1 MGLVT
6 VRSFRDPVAAELA
19 KSLLESRGIPAFVF
33 DQHVTGIYWL
43 YSYALGGV
51 RVKVDQSELESAR
64 EALRSSE
71 GVELAANTEEEEP
84 GDEDACPAC
93 GSHEVETAP
102 AHRIASAA
110 SLWIGLPLLPWRRL
124 DHCRSCGHTWKPAP
138 SERAEIPA
146 ETIEAEELVH
156 ERAGYPVRAYL
167 LALVGFLILW
177 YVRNRIRY
185 G

>member
-1 MGLVT
+1 MALVT

-19 KSLLESRGIPAFVF
+19 RSLLESRGIRAFVF

-43 YSYALGGV
+43 YSYAIGGV
-51 RVKVDQSELESAR
+51 RVKVDESDLESAR
-64 EALRSSE
+64 EALRSSDD
-71 GVELAANTEEEEP
+71 ARPEEEEP
-84 GDEDACPAC
+84 GDADVCPAC
-93 GSHEVETAP
+93 GSEEIETAP
-102 AHRIASAA
+102 AHRIARAA

-138 SERAEIPA
+138 SKASAIPA
-146 ETIEAEELVH
+146 ETAEAEELVH
-156 ERAGYPVRAYL
+156 EPAGYPVRVYL
-167 LALVGFLILW
+167 LALVAFLILW